1 MLGMSWAHVLLAPYT
16 KVEESFN
23 LHATHDVLVY
33 GIKPTA
39 LANYDHFVFP
49 GAVPRTFIGS
59 ILLAWLSTPGWRLQK
74 FDLVR
79 PSFIFHCLSNRPT
92 VRLVLA
98 TVNALAVSRRFG
110 RLAALYFILFTLSQ
124 FHIPFWMGR
133 TLPNMFAFI
142 SRYAVLV
149 NVSTYL
155 ILTRVQIALSLLTF
169 TAVVFRA
176 EVALYLG
183 PLALQACSCVGSP
196 LPAFS
201 RSVLVSGLLSVALTT
216 TVDSYFWR
224 QLVWPEFSGIYF
236 KHPPFVSFTRHLPR
250 MAMSLRRLLLPP
262 LCFMGIISALG
273 HKEWRFIVYVVPMVN
288 VAAAVS
294 SKWMAGLAKNRLAGK
309 ILYAGTFGLVLLQAA
324 MTYTHTIAS
333 IANYPGGEA
342 LKIFNDKYT
351 GSTVPPHVHISNL
364 AAQTGA
370 SLFLQEHEKW
380 IYNKTEN
387 ISMADLFASQTFTH
401 LISEPVS
408 KVPKSWMVAD
418 TVEAFDGWRWR
429 RHAVTQLW
437 DVVRMSKSTH
447 LLIMKRT

>member
-1 MLGMSWAHVLLAPYT
+1 
-16 KVEESFN
+16 
-23 LHATHDVLVY
+23 
-33 GIKPTA
+33 
-39 LANYDHFVFP
+39 
-49 GAVPRTFIGS
+49 
-59 ILLAWLSTPGWRLQK
+59 
-74 FDLVR
+74 
-79 PSFIFHCLSNRPT
+79 
-92 VRLVLA
+92 
-98 TVNALAVSRRFG
+98 
-110 RLAALYFILFTLSQ
+110 
-124 FHIPFWMGR
+124 MGR
-133 TLPNMFAFI
+133 TLPNMFALFP
-142 SRYAVLV
+142 V

-155 ILTRVQIALSLLTF
+155 ILDGSPASLRPSSKRVQIALSLLTF

-183 PLALQACSCVGSP
+183 PLALQALFLRWITFTGLFKVG
-196 LPAFS
+196 
-201 RSVLVSGLLSVALTT
+201 LVSGLLSVALTT

-236 KHPPFVSFTRHLPR
+236 NVVLGKSSEWGVDPPFVSFTRHLPR
-250 MAMSLRRLLLPP
+250 MAMSCAGLLVVSLRDWRLRRLLLPP

-324 MTYTHTIAS
+324 MTYTHTVAS

-401 LISEPVS
+401 LIAEPVS

-429 RHAVTQLW
+429 RHAVTRLW
-437 DVVRMSKSTH
+437 DVVRMSKSTR